1 MKSLL
6 VLILA
11 GLWFSPS
18 YAALNNLTPEK
29 LALAQQIVTLDNS
42 KKMLQA
48 TIQSI
53 MLEAHSNFPPDTPES
68 FFANLEH
75 NIDQGKMLN
84 DLIQA
89 YGSIYSEQDM
99 KALIA
104 FYQSTAGQ
112 QVAAKYPAIA
122 VKLADFSSGTFTD
135 AVNKTLQQS
144 QSSPAP

>member
-6 VLILA
+6 TLILA
-11 GLWFSPS
+11 GLWVSPS

-48 TIQSI
+48 TIQSVI
-53 MLEAHSNFPPDTPES
+53 QQTRSSFPPDTPES
-68 FFANLEH
+68 FFTNLEQ
-75 NIDQGKMLN
+75 NIDQEKLLS

-99 KALIA
+99 KALIG
-104 FYQSTAGQ
+104 FYQSPGGQ
-112 QVAAKYPAIA
+112 QVAAKYPAVA
-122 VKLADFSSGTFTD
+122 VKLADLSSD
-135 AVNKTLQQS
+135 SLHEAIHKTLQQL